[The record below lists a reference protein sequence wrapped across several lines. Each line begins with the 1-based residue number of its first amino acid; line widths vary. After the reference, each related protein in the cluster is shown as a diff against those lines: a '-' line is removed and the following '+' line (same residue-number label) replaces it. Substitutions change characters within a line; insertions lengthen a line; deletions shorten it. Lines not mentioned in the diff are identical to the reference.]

1 MKFDRE
7 TFFAVAP
14 FAAWIAMMT
23 LLPAN
28 AGMYALRTACCA
40 ALAFPLLARLAKPA
54 ARDWARFLAWGV
66 PAGIFVLVLWIW
78 PESSAWYREWLVI
91 GAVSSAQEPSAY
103 DPAVCGKTLAAMR
116 LVGSAFVIAPV
127 EELFFRSY
135 LYRRLQSR
143 DWTKVPLSKF
153 DLPSF
158 LWAVGLFS
166 LEHNRFAAAIV
177 AGCVYQIVAMR
188 AGLGA
193 AITAHVVTNLALGL
207 WVIGNGAWAFW

>member
-23 LLPAN
+23 LLPSTP
-28 AGMYALRTACCA
+28 GMYALRSACCA
-40 ALAFPLLARLAKPA
+40 AIAFPLLSRLAKPSA
-54 ARDWARFLAWGV
+54 KDWARFLLWGV
-66 PAGIFVLVLWIW
+66 PAGLLVLVLWVW
-78 PESSAWYREWLVI
+78 PESFAWYREWLVI
-91 GAVSSAQEPSAY
+91 GGVPASREPSAY
-103 DPAVCGKTLAAMR
+103 DPAVCGKVLCAMR
-116 LVGSAFVIAPV
+116 LAGSAFVIAPV

-153 DLPSF
+153 DLTAF
-158 LWAVGLFS
+158 LWTVALFS
-166 LEHNRFAAAIV
+166 LEHNRIAAAFV
-177 AGCVYQIVAMR
+177 AGAAYQAVAMR
-188 AGLGA
+188 GGLGA

-207 WVIGNGAWAFW
+207 WVIGNDAWAFW